1 MNDKIVQLLKAI
13 SESSKTY
20 EGWTLLVIGGTILT
34 ILSSDYIKPTH
45 NRARII
51 YLLFIPGWIS
61 FSISLFKADYISRA
75 AIGATMSTDLSGL
88 FKDIDK
94 AYGDQ
99 LSYFKGGLLFI
110 VLWLILFVIIW
121 IFEKDKTR

>member
-1 MNDKIVQLLKAI
+1 MNEKMIQLLKAI
-13 SESSKTY
+13 TDSSKTY

-34 ILSSDYIKPTH
+34 ILSSDYLKPTNH
-45 NRARII
+45 RARVI

-75 AIGATMSTDLSGL
+75 VIGAPMSTNLAGL
-88 FKDIDK
+88 FQDIDK

-99 LSYFKGGLLFI
+99 LFYFKGGLLFI
-110 VLWLILFVIIW
+110 VLWLIVFVIIW
-121 IFEKDKTR
+121 IFEKK